1 MRRLPGHCAH
11 FVFGVIQAAMTTGFA
26 TAIATYQAMAF
37 TGSFLEQWLMSWLE
51 SWAVVLPV
59 VILAAPLIRGV
70 VAAVTDPTPA
80 QDSGS

>member
-1 MRRLPGHCAH
+1 MRRLPHHYGHFA
-11 FVFGVIQAAMTTGFA
+11 FGVIQAAITTGFA
-26 TAIATYQAMAF
+26 TAIATYQAIAL
-37 TGSFLEQWLMSWLE
+37 TGPFLHQWLMSWLE

-70 VAAVTDPTPA
+70 VAAVSDPTTA